1 MEASWRRHGWVSRG
15 AGHAGRSGGWSK
27 PHLAFAEQFSRRQ
40 QHRVQRS
47 SATKR
52 PRPGH
57 FIKKR
62 DLFLTGLLLVLPSR
76 LSWGFRTKCLQS

>member
-40 QHRVQRS
+40 QHKGAAFFCNKTPQAWALYKEERLIS
-47 SATKR
+47 HWFA
-52 PRPGH
+52 PGAP
-57 FIKKR
+57 F
-62 DLFLTGLLLVLPSR
+62 
-76 LSWGFRTKCLQS
+76 